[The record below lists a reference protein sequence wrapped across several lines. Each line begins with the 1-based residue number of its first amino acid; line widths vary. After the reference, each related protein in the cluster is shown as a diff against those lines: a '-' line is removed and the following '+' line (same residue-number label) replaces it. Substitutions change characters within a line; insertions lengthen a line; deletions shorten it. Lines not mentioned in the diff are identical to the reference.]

1 MGAYFEQRAA
11 DGAGRLGELSIPR
24 ASRTVETPALLPVIN
39 PHLDTIAPRRLAE
52 EFGAEMLI
60 TNAYIFHGSD
70 EYREPALADGL
81 HAVLDFPGAIMTD
94 SGSFQLAEYG
104 EIDVTTA
111 EILEFQHAIGA
122 DVGTPVDIPT
132 PPDVDRDRAAAEL
145 ETTQERLEL
154 ATTVDSGEMLVSA
167 PVQGSTY
174 RDLRTRAGERA
185 AETGLDVFPIGAVV
199 PLLNDYRYADV
210 VDVVVAAKRGLG
222 PDKPVHL
229 FGAGHPMMFALAV
242 AMGCDLFDSAA
253 YALYARDDRYL
264 TVSGTRHLDDLSQL
278 PCSCP
283 TCLDHGADG
292 LRGLPEEPREHA
304 LAAHNLHVSFE
315 EIRRIRTAIRAG
327 NLLELVEERARCH
340 PAMVAGYRRLLEH
353 ADWLER
359 TDPVSKGAFFAVS
372 HESAH
377 RPEVRRHHRRLGR
390 LSTPDSLFLVESGV
404 SPPDSRLDDVAANDA
419 LADDTT
425 ADDTS
430 MDDESADDES
440 ADDTSM
446 DDESAD
452 DTSMDDETAVDTPRD
467 DESGDDASSD
477 DTSATETWRVV
488 PPFGP
493 VPPELSKTYP
503 LTAEVPPDPDR
514 DAIEAAARA
523 IASLVDT
530 HPETAV
536 TLVHDGWPQSALAAL
551 PSSVDAIDAS
561 ETGA

>member
-1 MGAYFEQRAA
+1 MGVYFEQRAA

-60 TNAYIFHGSD
+60 TNAYIFHGSE

-111 EILEFQHAIGA
+111 EILAFQHAIGA

-132 PPDVDRDRAAAEL
+132 PPDVDRDRAAADL
-145 ETTQERLEL
+145 ETTQERLDL
-154 ATTVDSGEMLVSA
+154 ATTVDTGEMLVNA

-174 RDLRTRAGERA
+174 TALRERAGEHA
-185 AETGLDVFPIGAVV
+185 AATGLDVFPIGAVV

-264 TVSGTRHLDDLSQL
+264 TVSGTRHLDDLSEL

-283 TCLDHGADG
+283 ICLDHGADD
-292 LRGLPEEPREHA
+292 LRALPDEPREQA
-304 LAAHNLHVSFE
+304 LAAHNLHVSFA
-315 EIRRIRTAIRAG
+315 EIRRIKAAIRAG

-340 PAMVAGYRRLLEH
+340 PAMVAGYRRLLEY

-359 TDPVSKGAFFAVS
+359 TDPVSKGTFFVVS

-377 RPEVRRHHRRLGR
+377 RPEVRRHHQRLDR
-390 LSTPDSLFLVESGV
+390 LSTPDSLVLVESGV
-404 SPPDSRLDDVAANDA
+404 APPNSI
-419 LADDTT
+419 ADDEPTDDELMNDESVRVNSPDDELV
-425 ADDTS
+425 DDTS
-430 MDDESADDES
+430 PDDESMDGESVDDTSPDDES
-440 ADDTSM
+440 M
-446 DDESAD
+446 DGES
-452 DTSMDDETAVDTPRD
+452 TE
-467 DESGDDASSD
+467 
-477 DTSATETWRVV
+477 ETWRVV

-493 VPPELSKTYP
+493 VPPALSKTYP
-503 LTAEVPPDPDR
+503 LTAEVPAEPDR

-523 IASLVDT
+523 IASLVDAN
-530 HPETAV
+530 PETEV
-536 TLVHDGWPQSALAAL
+536 TLVHDGWPRSAIDAL
-551 PSSVDAIDAS
+551 PSSVDRIDAS
-561 ETGA
+561 